1 MDPAALA
8 GALANHDRV
17 KRSTDLP
24 LFYGIKGKDVIT
36 AHQLIDRIDRAGQ
49 VGGWDDDRKCNELN
63 LILREEGLLWWQA
76 LDDEPIA
83 NIEQNWPE
91 LKKAF
96 LKAYAPKYTPKATC
110 NIFVELQ
117 QRSGETVQSYYLRV
131 HDGFKRMCD
140 NMPEGLATTVT
151 APLLAQAAVGADGLT
166 EAQALVYKTEGI
178 RQLEKYFLRQLL
190 VAGMKEEIRTKI
202 MEAGL
207 NTVNE
212 TMNLARETETI
223 ITDKRKS
230 SHVAAIQENQSE
242 DNEEGDINAIRGKDG
257 KFKKGPYK
265 PSQNGSEEK
274 KKQFQGNCR
283 YCKKWGH
290 SQKIC
295 RDRKEKGAPLVD
307 AKGVPY
313 KTQHTTAVQEG
324 EKEENKNVDMAS
336 LSFASLN
343 F

>member
-36 AHQLIDRIDRAGQ
+36 AHQLIERIDRAGQ
-49 VGGWDDDRKCNELN
+49 VGGWDDARKCNELN

-76 LDDEPIA
+76 LDDEPIE

-117 QRSGETVQSYYLRV
+117 QRSGESVQSYYLRV

-140 NMPEGLATTVT
+140 NMPEDLRTTVT
-151 APLLAQAAVGADGLT
+151 AALVPQADVAAGGLT
-166 EAQALVYKTEGI
+166 EVQALVYKTEGI

-190 VAGMKEEIRTKI
+190 IAGMKEEIRTKV

-223 ITDKRKS
+223 ITDRKKS
-230 SHVAAIQENQSE
+230 SHVAAIQ
-242 DNEEGDINAIRGKDG
+242 DNEDEDQEDGDINAIRGKDG
-257 KFKKGPYK
+257 KFRKGPNK
-265 PSQNGSEEK
+265 PNQNGNGER
-274 KKQFQGNCR
+274 KQFQGKCR

-290 SQKIC
+290 SQKTC
-295 RDRKEKGAPLVD
+295 RERKEKGAPLVD
-307 AKGVPY
+307 EKGVPY
-313 KTQHTTAVQEG
+313 KTQHTTAVQE
-324 EKEENKNVDMAS
+324 EKKEEAKNVDMAS

>member
-24 LFYGIKGKDVIT
+24 LFYGVKGKDVIT

-49 VGGWDDDRKCNELN
+49 VGGWDDARKCLELN

-76 LDDEPIA
+76 LDDEPIDD
-83 NIEQNWPE
+83 IEHNWPE

-96 LKAYAPKYTPKATC
+96 IKAYAPKYTPKATC

-117 QRSGETVQSYYLRV
+117 QRSGESVQSYYLRV

-140 NMPEGLATTVT
+140 NMPPDLATTVT
-151 APLLAQAAVGADGLT
+151 APLLAVAAVVDPGLT

-190 VAGMKEEIRTKI
+190 VAGMKEEIRTKV

-207 NTVNE
+207 NTINE

-223 ITDKRKS
+223 ITDRKKS
-230 SHVAAIQENQSE
+230 SHVAAVQDDQNE
-242 DNEEGDINAIRGKDG
+242 DQDEGDVNAIRGKDG
-257 KFKKGPYK
+257 KFRKGPYK
-265 PSQNGSEEK
+265 PNQNGSGE

-295 RDRKEKGAPLVD
+295 RDRKEKGAALVD

-313 KTQHTTAVQEG
+313 KTQHTTAVQEE
-324 EKEENKNVDMAS
+324 EKEENKTTDLAS